1 MGNLEIAIDD
11 ISHEKLEDFLDF
23 IAYSAEMMGL
33 VMVGRA
39 YMSDEKETENAETT
53 GTTTKGKRIRTIRRK
68 ERGNNQARQRVS

>member
-39 YMSDEKETENAETT
+39 YMSDEKEAENAETT
-53 GTTTKGKRIRTIRRK
+53 GTTTQGKRVRRTRSKKGRYNTTR
-68 ERGNNQARQRVS
+68 ERVS